1 MSAVACV
8 AVVLLVGCSDG
19 GDSSTARSSTSRRN
33 RATTTVQPTSSLP
46 QSASTT
52 TQPPASDPA
61 VVRPSLQALIDRYD
75 AAVAAILADPRVA
88 SDSANEKVVTYL
100 ALFTANNSF
109 PTGALKAWVQEGVQ
123 GHFYRP
129 GPRGQMT
136 TSTVVAV
143 NPSSADETSF
153 DVCSVNS
160 FVITDAN
167 GTVTGSQ
174 GGASAGR
181 AVARRVDGRWLLRDL
196 TQIPPTA
203 CPQPG
208 AGG

>member
-8 AVVLLVGCSDG
+8 AVVLLVGCSDS
-19 GDSSTARSSTSRRN
+19 GDSAGQLSTPRRQE
-33 RATTTVQPTSSLP
+33 ATTTVQPTSSLP
-46 QSASTT
+46 QSASST
-52 TQPPASDPA
+52 TQPSASDPA
-61 VVRPSLQALIDRYD
+61 GVRPSLQALIERYD

-100 ALFTANNSF
+100 ALFTPANSF

-143 NPSSADETSF
+143 NPSSSDETGF

-167 GTVTGSQ
+167 GVVTGSQ

-181 AVARRVDGRWLLRDL
+181 AVARRVGGQWVLRDL